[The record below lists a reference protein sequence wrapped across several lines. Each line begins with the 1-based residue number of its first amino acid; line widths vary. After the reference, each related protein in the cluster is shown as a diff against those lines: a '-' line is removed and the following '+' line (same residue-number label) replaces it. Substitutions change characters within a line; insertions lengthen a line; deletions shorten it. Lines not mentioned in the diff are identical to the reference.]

1 MRCQAQSSTVRHMRM
16 FAAIR
21 PSSAASQHLDAALL
35 AVGLG
40 WPMRVVPAEQ
50 HHITLAFYGEVP
62 DGAADDLAAALAQ
75 GLAAAAWRSGPEPLT
90 LALAGAG
97 CFSGRSLWMGVR
109 DEPAG
114 ALRIL
119 AEAAGEAATSCG
131 LRLPD
136 GDRPRFRAH
145 LTVARM
151 GARAAARAEQR
162 GGRGRAWQGRRRG
175 GLAAGRA
182 RPGPGRLSGAV
193 VESDGGA
200 VLVETGCRAFWRAAA
215 DGGAPAVE
223 HLRLTGGHCSTA
235 EWHWSTAQDG
245 GDPGPLDAQQVRA
258 CATCDQTRSFGTPR
272 EPTCPRACRWSADY
286 LACCRTRSPGIS
298 PWWRRAGGW

>member
-1 MRCQAQSSTVRHMRM
+1 MRM

-175 GLAAGRA
+175 GSE
-182 RPGPGRLSGAV
+182 PS
-193 VESDGGA
+193 
-200 VLVETGCRAFWRAAA
+200 
-215 DGGAPAVE
+215 
-223 HLRLTGGHCSTA
+223 
-235 EWHWSTAQDG
+235 
-245 GDPGPLDAQQVRA
+245 PLDALAQALAVYRGPSWEA
-258 CATCDQTRSFGTPR
+258 DAVELFSSKLGAGRS
-272 EPTCPRACRWSADY
+272 
-286 LACCRTRSPGIS
+286 
-298 PWWRRAGGW
+298 GGPLYETAARLPL